1 MRFWLTLML
10 GLAASVAQ
18 AAAPLPAL
26 EAKQVETL
34 LAPDA
39 RAGLDAAV
47 LTGQFTQAKHLAGLP
62 QPLRSSG
69 RFLYAKGI
77 GIEWQVQQ
85 PFASRF
91 VLTREALVE
100 DSGGRVRRSEAA
112 KQPGFSAVSRLL
124 LALFSLDVAAL
135 DEEFRFSGARDAKG
149 WQLELTPRHAA
160 LASVFATARLE
171 GARRLDRLTL
181 TDARGDAT
189 EIAFTQ
195 QAAQDALTP
204 EQQARL
210 K

>member
-1 MRFWLTLML
+1 MRHWFALLL
-10 GLAASVAQ
+10 GLVAG
-18 AAAPLPAL
+18 AAPAAPTLPVL
-26 EAKQVETL
+26 EAKQVEAL

-39 RAGLDAAV
+39 RKGLDAAV
-47 LTGQFTQAKHLAGLP
+47 LTGSFAQAKHLAGLP
-62 QPLRSSG
+62 QPLKSSG

-91 VLTREALVE
+91 VLTREALIE

-112 KQPGFSAVSRLL
+112 RQPGFAAVSRLL

-135 DEEFRFSGARDAKG
+135 DEEFRFAGARDTKG

-171 GARRLDRLTL
+171 GGLRLDRLRL

-189 EIAFTQ
+189 EIVFTQ

-204 EQQARL
+204 EQQARF
-210 K
+210 